1 MTQTD
6 VRRSVILVCAAA
18 VLLLA
23 SMLLLLGTAQ
33 AGGLWEI
40 APGDSLEVGCETVIA
55 VDPIDD
61 HRVVVYCAGDDVV
74 RQPAGLIGGR
84 GYERIH

>member
-1 MTQTD
+1 MNQVD
-6 VRRSVILVCAAA
+6 IRRCVILVCAAA
-18 VLLLA
+18 ALLLA
-23 SMLLLLGTAQ
+23 SMLLLMGTAQ
-33 AGGLWEI
+33 AGGRWEI

-61 HRVVVYCAGDDVV
+61 HRVVVYCAGDDVAG
-74 RQPAGLIGGR
+74 QPAGLIGGR